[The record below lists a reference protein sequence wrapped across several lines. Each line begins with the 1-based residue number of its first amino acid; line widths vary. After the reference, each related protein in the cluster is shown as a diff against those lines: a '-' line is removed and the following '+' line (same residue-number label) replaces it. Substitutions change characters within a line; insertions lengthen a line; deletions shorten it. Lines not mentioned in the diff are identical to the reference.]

1 MTDDN
6 MQVKWEGLAAAA
18 TPGRVRAAL
27 AVLLLA
33 VFVLLQVK
41 PALPPEPDS
50 PLAWQNDGRLHVFVH
65 PECPHCH
72 AAVGFLY
79 TRPEIDFV
87 AHDVSTPANE
97 NLYRMVVGRL
107 GIAES
112 ELGVP
117 LFVFGDRH
125 FIGFDTPETTGPKL
139 LALARGDGDAA
150 SRAPPRIALPFIG
163 EIDPAHYSLLALTA
177 VMGLAD
183 GFNPCAMWVLIYLIS
198 LIAGIKDRAKIW
210 WLVGTFVVTSGIL
223 YFLLMTAWLN
233 MFLVVGYVRPL
244 TQAVALAA
252 IGFGISHL
260 YEVVWTRGA
269 IECEVGDVEQ
279 RRRTMARIRD
289 VVAAPVG
296 LASLVLVTGLAFA
309 VNAIEFIC
317 SAALP
322 AIYTHVLALS
332 DISVAG
338 YYAYITLYVVF
349 FMLDDLIIFGLAAF
363 AIQRIINSRYAVLS
377 RLAGGV
383 VLIGLG
389 VWMLAR

>member
-1 MTDDN
+1 

-72 AAVGFLY
+72 AAVGFLR

-97 NLYRMVVGRL
+97 NSYRMVVGRL

-139 LALARGDGDAA
+139 LALARGDLELHGGFV
-150 SRAPPRIALPFIG
+150 PGVGPHGPTYKPYIG
-163 EIDPAHYSLLALTA
+163 HPSCATL
-177 VMGLAD
+177 GL
-183 GFNPCAMWVLIYLIS
+183 VI
-198 LIAGIKDRAKIW
+198 
-210 WLVGTFVVTSGIL
+210 
-223 YFLLMTAWLN
+223 
-233 MFLVVGYVRPL
+233 
-244 TQAVALAA
+244 
-252 IGFGISHL
+252 
-260 YEVVWTRGA
+260 
-269 IECEVGDVEQ
+269 VENC
-279 RRRTMARIRD
+279 
-289 VVAAPVG
+289 G
-296 LASLVLVTGLAFA
+296 
-309 VNAIEFIC
+309 
-317 SAALP
+317 
-322 AIYTHVLALS
+322 
-332 DISVAG
+332 
-338 YYAYITLYVVF
+338 
-349 FMLDDLIIFGLAAF
+349 
-363 AIQRIINSRYAVLS
+363 
-377 RLAGGV
+377 
-383 VLIGLG
+383 
-389 VWMLAR
+389 